1 MQISQINHKNNLLNH
16 FHIHHKHLS
25 VKIFPNLGG
34 SIQELVANGTQII
47 DGITIDEDGLNDYK
61 STYKSSVLFPFPN
74 RIEDGKYEY
83 KGNSYQCEINE
94 PAVNNAIHGLVYNKS
109 FEMVECQIYEERAKI
124 ILRYTSDG
132 NLPGFPFPFELD
144 LVYRISF
151 QGGLSLS
158 LIAKNTGSEPFPYG
172 MGWHPYFC
180 SENLNDA
187 SFSFSSK
194 NFYACNNRSIP
205 FNTKDSELPEK
216 FTLEDQTF
224 DDAFSLNKARC
235 DFNTDTYNLSLDFK
249 YPEGTYLQ
257 IYTPPH
263 RKNIAIEPMTCV
275 ANSFNNKFG
284 FTELFPGDSDTWRID
299 LFYITKS

>member
-1 MQISQINHKNNLLNH
+1 MQLHQITHKNNLLNH
-16 FHIHHKHLS
+16 IHIHHKHLS
-25 VKIFPNLGG
+25 VKLFPNLGG
-34 SIQELVANGTQII
+34 SVQELIVNDTNII
-47 DGITIDEDGLNDYK
+47 DGITIDEEGLKDYK

-74 RIEDGKYEY
+74 RIEDGAYDY

-94 PAVNNAIHGLVYNKS
+94 PAVNNAIHGLVYNKP

-124 ILRYTSDG
+124 ILRYVSDG
-132 NLPGFPFPFELD
+132 NLPGFPFPFQLD

-158 LIAKNTGSEPFPYG
+158 FIAKNTGKESFPYG

-180 SENLNDA
+180 TENLNDA

-194 NFYACNNRSIP
+194 DFYACNNRSIP
-205 FNTKDSELPEK
+205 FNTKDSELPKE
-216 FTLEDQTF
+216 FTLEDKTF
-224 DDAFSLNKARC
+224 DDAYSLNNARC
-235 DFNTDTYNLSLDFK
+235 DFNSDSFNLSLDFK

-263 RKNIAIEPMTCV
+263 RKSIAIEPMTCV
-275 ANSFNNKFG
+275 ANSFNNQIG
-284 FTELFPGDSDTWRID
+284 FAELKPGDSDTWRID